1 MNKMVSLKA
10 ALLREKDFK
19 SLEEVRAR
27 ECSRMLL
34 RVVVVRLA
42 LYCTHACVNGLTL
55 ADRHPAVDRSL

>member
-27 ECSRMLL
+27 ANAVGCYL
-34 RVVVVRLA
+34 
-42 LYCTHACVNGLTL
+42 GL
-55 ADRHPAVDRSL
+55 S